1 MARKPKP
8 QPQKIDDRAGGIL
21 VVNRWLKALA
31 AVLGTE
37 AACVILSERN
47 LARIIARHD
56 IPHAFMA
63 SSQTLTEAPYAR
75 DETVV
80 VRDASG
86 RPELHAFLAAI
97 ALSTTGFFYRQPLS
111 ITDGRVISVIAFGRT
126 PRPDLGDRD
135 LRIAGEIV
143 GSIRDEI
150 ERYYPSS
157 ASNIAASM
165 ELAFADVEQ
174 WLVNT
179 DLPAMML
186 DSGLVIRAVN
196 KNMRD
201 LLTVDWDGIVGRAV
215 RELDF
220 PGRGGIEFL
229 FRHAIDSG
237 VSTPRMDI
245 AFEESA
251 VVDKSLS
258 LRLVASPL
266 SLVDGG
272 SVLIATVDPSR
283 VAAAPPQSLP
293 VEERREQRPT
303 AEFLLETLVR
313 RRALRNRKDVSY
325 VTLRSWRQSIRDHQI
340 SALRAIKRN
349 QPASIAAEIAAEI
362 HDDIRSLFGVA
373 NFQAVVPMP
382 CGHSEPGR
390 CLSEEIAKAL
400 ARDLGLPVAHALSL
414 APEKGSSHPARNA
427 VRPGMTL
434 ATPVTGAVLLIDDVS
449 TSGRHIEEASLLL
462 RSKGA
467 SVLAIAWIGGDAAE

>member
-8 QPQKIDDRAGGIL
+8 QSPKVEDRAGGIL

-37 AACVILSERN
+37 AACVILSEGN

-56 IPHAFMA
+56 IPHAFLA
-63 SSQTLTEAPYAR
+63 SAQTLTEAPYAR

-111 ITDGRVISVIAFGRT
+111 ITDGRVISVLCFGRA

-143 GSIRDEI
+143 GSIQDEI

-165 ELAFADVEQ
+165 ELAFSDVEQ

-196 KNMRD
+196 QNMRD
-201 LLTVDWDGIVGRAV
+201 LLTVDWDGIIGRAV
-215 RELDF
+215 QELDF

-229 FRHAIDSG
+229 FRHAVDSG

-251 VVDKSLS
+251 VIDKSLS

-283 VAAAPPQSLP
+283 VSAAPPQSLP
-293 VEERREQRPT
+293 VDERREQRPT

-349 QPASIAAEIAAEI
+349 QPAAIAAEVAAEI
-362 HDDIRSLFGVA
+362 HDDIRSLFGIA

-382 CGHSEPGR
+382 CGHSEPGC

-467 SVLAIAWIGGDAAE
+467 SVLAIAWIGGDATE